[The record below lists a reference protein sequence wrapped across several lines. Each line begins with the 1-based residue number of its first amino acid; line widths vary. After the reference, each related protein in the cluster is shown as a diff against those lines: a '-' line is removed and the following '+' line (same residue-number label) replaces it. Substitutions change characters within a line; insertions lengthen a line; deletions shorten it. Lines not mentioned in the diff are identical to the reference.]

1 MSNDIHLNQQKKSC
15 FVKRLIIE
23 AKKKKKLRMGCMCIN
38 REKKSVY
45 YNYTT
50 VLNSSHN
57 FGKEVQHFQF

>member
-1 MSNDIHLNQQKKSC
+1 MYVKWHSFESTKKSC

-23 AKKKKKLRMGCMCIN
+23 AKKKEEAKNGLYVYQPG
-38 REKKSVY
+38 KKSLY

-57 FGKEVQHFQF
+57 FGKEV